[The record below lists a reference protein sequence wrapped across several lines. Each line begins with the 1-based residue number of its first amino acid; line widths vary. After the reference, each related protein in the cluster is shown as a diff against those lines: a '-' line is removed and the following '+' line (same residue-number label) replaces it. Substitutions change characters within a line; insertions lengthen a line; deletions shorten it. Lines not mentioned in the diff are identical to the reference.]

1 MKTTTL
7 SSIALLFLSI
17 FTSCEKPTDSL
28 VEDGFSSASTL
39 RLSTQGPSSPGA
51 SVDPSLIVVFNPN
64 PAEWNKN
71 VSVIG
76 SFDPTTGVAVP
87 DCGKLQLFQKVAGD
101 WRKVAEADIS
111 ALVYSVTYNFTPDIV
126 GEDAYEFRTHF
137 IKSGGGCNGFNT
149 HFSDSYFLD
158 VVKPCVSVF
167 TITPAVSATNIG
179 GGLYEFTVTYTL
191 TSPVDVQG
199 IKFQGGATAGGN
211 SGHQLTN
218 LGNTSVVNANNN
230 NTVLKWE
237 GNLTACTP
245 QEISFKYTRNFSCP
259 ATSAIVTGG
268 WSAVQGTT
276 LLGAIDPLP
285 YSCE

>member
-1 MKTTTL
+1 MKTLTL

-17 FTSCEKPTDSL
+17 FTSCEKSTESL
-28 VEDGFSSASTL
+28 VEDGFSSSSAL
-39 RLSTQGPSSPGA
+39 RVGTPGNSSA
-51 SVDPSLIVVFNPN
+51 NTSVDPSLVVVFNPN
-64 PAEWNKN
+64 PAELGKT

-87 DCGKLQLFQKVAGD
+87 DCGKLQLFQKVAAD
-101 WRKVAEADIS
+101 WVKVAESDIS
-111 ALVYSVTYNFTPDIV
+111 ASVHAVTYNFQPAV
-126 GEDAYEFRTHF
+126 AGEDVYEFRTHF

-149 HFSDSYFLD
+149 HFSNSYFLD

-167 TITPAVSATNIG
+167 TITPSVSAVNIG

-191 TSPVDVQG
+191 TSPVDVEG

-211 SGHQLTN
+211 SGHQVTD

-237 GNLTACTP
+237 GKLTACTP

-259 ATSAIVTGG
+259 ANAASITGQ
-268 WSAVQGTT
+268 WTAVQGAT

>member
-1 MKTTTL
+1 MKTLTL

-17 FTSCEKPTDSL
+17 FTSCEKSTDSL
-28 VEDGFSSASTL
+28 VEDGFSSSNAL
-39 RLSTQGPSSPGA
+39 RVGTPANSSPNT
-51 SVDPSLIVVFNPN
+51 SVDPSLVVVFNPN
-64 PAEWNKN
+64 PAELDKT

-76 SFDPTTGVAVP
+76 SFDPTTGVAIP
-87 DCGKLQLFQKVAGD
+87 DCGKLQLFQMIAGD
-101 WRKVAEADIS
+101 WIKVAEADIS
-111 ALVYSVTYNFTPDIV
+111 AAVHAVSYDFIPSVS
-126 GEDAYEFRTHF
+126 GEDVYQFRTHF

-167 TITPAVSATNIG
+167 TITPSVAAVNIG
-179 GGLYEFTVTYTL
+179 VGLYEFTITYTL
-191 TSPVDVQG
+191 TSPVDVEG
-199 IKFQGGATAGGN
+199 IKFQGGATACGN
-211 SGHQLTN
+211 SGHQVTD

-245 QEISFKYTRNFSCP
+245 KEISFKYTRNFSCP
-259 ATSAIVTGG
+259 ANAASITGQ
-268 WSAVQGTT
+268 WTAVQGAT
-276 LLGAIDPLP
+276 LLAAIDPLP